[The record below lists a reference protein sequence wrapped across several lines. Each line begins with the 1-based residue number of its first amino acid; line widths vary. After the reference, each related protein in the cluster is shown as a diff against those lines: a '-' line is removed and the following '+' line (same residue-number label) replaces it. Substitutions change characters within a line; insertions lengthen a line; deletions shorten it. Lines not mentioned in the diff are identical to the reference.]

1 MNHAGAERLRIA
13 VIGGGTGSYTVLRGL
28 KTYPVDLTAIVSV
41 LDDGGSSGRL
51 RDEFGHLPP
60 GDVRRCLLALAA
72 DDEVSQLLRRL
83 FEYRFERGA
92 GLNGHSVGN
101 LLLTAL
107 TEIAGDLEGAIRSA
121 TRLLNV
127 RGDVIPVTL
136 EESRLRARL
145 ADGRSVVGE
154 SNIDL
159 RREHPNVPIRSVH
172 LEPAVAVNPRA
183 AAALRRADVIVI
195 GPGDLYTSLMPNLL
209 VDGIPA
215 AVRASQAPV
224 IYVSN
229 LMTKHGETDGYS
241 AADMAEVVRQALGV
255 EVLDAVVAS
264 DDSFAPAL
272 LHRYAAEH
280 SQPVTPDRAR
290 LGRLARHVHCEAL
303 AMRADIARHDPELLA
318 RALLHTVDALRAR
331 RAGPVPLA
339 AC

>member
-1 MNHAGAERLRIA
+1 M
-13 VIGGGTGSYTVLRGL
+13 
-28 KTYPVDLTAIVSV
+28 
-41 LDDGGSSGRL
+41 
-51 RDEFGHLPP
+51 
-60 GDVRRCLLALAA
+60 
-72 DDEVSQLLRRL
+72 
-83 FEYRFERGA
+83 FEYRFERGV

-101 LLLTAL
+101 LLLMAL

-121 TRLLNV
+121 ARLLNA
-127 RGDVIPVTL
+127 RGDMIPVTL
-136 EESRLRARL
+136 EESRLCARL
-145 ADGRSVVGE
+145 ANGRSVEGE
-154 SNIDL
+154 SNINL
-159 RREHPNVPIRSVH
+159 RREHPNVPVRSVH
-172 LEPAVAVNPRA
+172 LEPAVVGNPRA

-215 AVRASQAPV
+215 AVRASQARV

-229 LMTKHGETDGYS
+229 LMTKHGEADGYS
-241 AADMAEVVRQALGV
+241 AADMAEVVRHALGV

-264 DDSFAPAL
+264 DDSFAPVL

-331 RAGPVPLA
+331 RAGPMPVA
-339 AC
+339 AR